1 MSTEASFD
9 GPGLNAAEIVWREH
23 YHHLKKCGYTLRKRY
38 HPDWTPSWVG
48 TSQKASKCEDS
59 IGPRHHA
66 SLDATR
72 EDGTLVALKLVDI
85 KKPQNDIPILH
96 HLASEPFASNPR
108 NHCVP
113 ILEIIEPLE
122 GSSIAFIVM
131 PLLYRPDFPSFKTI
145 GEALG
150 FWKQMIEGLHFL
162 HENLIIHGDCKF
174 GNFMADTQHLFDSP
188 PHPGNGLMRRD
199 FGGRVKQLSSRTFK
213 PVKYYLIDFGLSKV
227 YQPEDA
233 PFLKQ
238 PPWGGDKTVP
248 EVYGSPDAPP
258 CDPFAVDV
266 YCLGNYL
273 RQMFLDGWDGRA
285 PARPQGFEFMR
296 ELIKDMVH
304 EAPLKRL
311 RMSEV
316 ALRFDTIVARQSGLT
331 LRSPV
336 ILDGFPLD
344 FLDSVSHWTRQLFRM
359 ACRIP
364 AIPKP

>member
-1 MSTEASFD
+1 MLHSSD
-9 GPGLNAAEIVWREH
+9 IP
-23 YHHLKKCGYTLRKRY
+23 
-38 HPDWTPSWVG
+38 
-48 TSQKASKCEDS
+48 Q
-59 IGPRHHA
+59 HHA

-150 FWKQMIEGLHFL
+150 FWKQMIEVLISNFHPRFL
-162 HENLIIHGDCKF
+162 L
-174 GNFMADTQHLFDSP
+174 MVV
-188 PHPGNGLMRRD
+188 PGVILVD
-199 FGGRVKQLSSRTFK
+199 VKQLSSRTFK

-227 YQPEDA
+227 YQPEDP
-233 PFLKQ
+233 PFLKH

-296 ELIKDMVH
+296 ELIKDMVN
-304 EAPLKRL
+304 EAPLNHFQ
-311 RMSEV
+311 MSEV
-316 ALRFDTIVARQSGLT
+316 ASRFDTIVARQSGLT

-364 AIPKP
+364 AIPKLLPAL